1 MCGLTFCSAHSSRC
15 LPLTGFSDGVRRI
28 TRQRVCDTCVT
39 SVLPS
44 AIDLDDN
51 SNSGSEFSRI
61 GTDVSSTSTQSEAVL
76 TPEED
81 LVSLQRTLS
90 APMLSQTIVEEPE
103 ILAPI
108 ESWMD
113 SSGVLSLY
121 PLAARSSGTLPNKP
135 PAAARL
141 FRPTIAER
149 RMAREASVQKR
160 EEDMERRKGLTEQFW
175 LPLGSQDMAS
185 RASSRRNSLVKR
197 TPDDQPTGYLTPE
210 ERAADWSSF

>member
-1 MCGLTFCSAHSSRC
+1 M
-15 LPLTGFSDGVRRI
+15 
-28 TRQRVCDTCVT
+28 CDTCVT
-39 SVLPS
+39 SVVPS
-44 AIDLDDN
+44 AIDLDE

-61 GTDVSSTSTQSEAVL
+61 GTDVSSNSTRSEHVV

-81 LVSLQRTLS
+81 SVTLQRTLS

-103 ILAPI
+103 NLAPI

-121 PLAARSSGTLPNKP
+121 PLAARSSKTLPNKP

-141 FRPTIAER
+141 FGPTIAER
-149 RMAREASVQKR
+149 RSAREASLQKR
-160 EEDMERRKGLTEQFW
+160 EENVERRKGLTEQFW
-175 LPLGSQDMAS
+175 LPLGVQDMSS
-185 RASSRRNSLVKR
+185 RASSRRNSLVKK
-197 TPDDQPTGYLTPE
+197 TPDEQATGYLTPE